1 MLEGPLASSL
11 SLEIGVIMV
20 DVPTMRY
27 VHSTGYS
34 TFVQLQHF
42 RFMQFMAEYKEAHG
56 LRVRER
62 EGKRELM
69 SVRVR
74 GNFW

>member
-1 MLEGPLASSL
+1 MPAL

-62 EGKRELM
+62 GRERELM